1 MFKNRALK
9 VSVIDNV
16 DATPA
21 PEPRA
26 PRFTQA
32 QLDYAKEM
40 TKLLAISVVL
50 GAVSYV
56 AADTARQVIVKST
69 PAK

>member
-9 VSVIDNV
+9 VSVINDM
-16 DATPA
+16 DTTPA
-21 PEPRA
+21 PESRA

-40 TKLLAISVVL
+40 TKCFAISVAL

-56 AADTARQVIVKST
+56 AADTVRQVIVKST
-69 PAK
+69 PTK